1 MLGYIGVVFLIAAMS
16 ILAIQQLSDASKYK
30 YRYKILKNLG
40 MNNKERNQV
49 VLKQL
54 GVYYLC
60 PVITAI
66 MYILWLRIVVLLER
80 LKDKD

>member
-54 GVYYLC
+54 GIYYLC
-60 PVITAI
+60 PVIIAI
-66 MYILWLRIVVLLER
+66 IYIL
-80 LKDKD
+80 